1 MSTVIEA
8 DEIRRLAIA
17 HLFARKAQSVAT
29 VDLRERSSL
38 CDCFVLANCQSEVQL
53 QAILSGLRRDLR
65 KAGVPALRSE
75 CAAGSQWGVLDFG
88 VVIVHVFM
96 KDARE
101 HYSLEKLWKDAP
113 QEIARPEDYP
123 LPKTDSVEDDAAADE
138 GAESEET
145 WS

>member
-1 MSTVIEA
+1 MSKDLEA
-8 DEIRRLAIA
+8 DDIRRAAIA

-38 CDCFVLANCQSEVQL
+38 CDWFVLANCQSEVQL

-65 KAGVPALRSE
+65 KDGVAALRTE
-75 CAAGSQWGVLDFG
+75 CAPGSRWGVLDFG

-101 HYSLEKLWKDAP
+101 HFSLERLWKDAP
-113 QEIARPEDYP
+113 QEEAKPEDYP
-123 LPKTDSVEDDAAADE
+123 LPESHDQEETLDV

>member
-17 HLFARKAQSVAT
+17 HLFGRKAQSVT
-29 VDLRERSSL
+29 SVDLRERSSL
-38 CDCFVLANCQSEVQL
+38 CDWFVLANCQSDTQL
-53 QAILSGLRRDLR
+53 AAILSGVRRDLR

-75 CAAGSQWGVLDFG
+75 CAPGSSWGVLDFG
-88 VVIVHVFM
+88 VVIVHVFL

-101 HYSLEKLWKDAP
+101 HYSLERLWKDAP
-113 QEIARPEDYP
+113 QEEARPEDFP
-123 LPKTDSVEDDAAADE
+123 LPKGEAQDEEAGDD
-138 GAESEET
+138 GFESEEN

>member
-17 HLFARKAQSVAT
+17 HLFGRKAQSVASL
-29 VDLRERSSL
+29 DLRERSSI
-38 CDCFVLANCQSEVQL
+38 CDWFVLANCQSDVQL
-53 QAILSGLRRDLR
+53 QSILSGVRRDLR

-75 CAAGSQWGVLDFG
+75 CAQGSSWGVLDFG
-88 VVIVHVFM
+88 VVIVHVFL

-101 HYSLEKLWKDAP
+101 YYSLERLWKDAP
-113 QEIARPEDYP
+113 QEDAKPEDYP
-123 LPKTDSVEDDAAADE
+123 LPASDSVDDEADE
-138 GAESEET
+138 EGFESEEA

>member
-17 HLFARKAQSVAT
+17 HLFGRKAQSVAS

-38 CDCFVLANCQSEVQL
+38 CDWFVLANCQSEVQL

-65 KAGVPALRSE
+65 KAGVPTLRSE
-75 CAAGSQWGVLDFG
+75 CAHGSKWGVLDFG

-101 HYSLEKLWKDAP
+101 YYSLEKLWKDAP
-113 QEIARPEDYP
+113 QEEADPKDYP
-123 LPKTDSVEDDAAADE
+123 LPKTDSVDDADADE
-138 GAESEET
+138 GLESEET